1 MYLSLRDF
9 QKIEIQFKRFGE
21 AIELYERSLKGLE
34 YTSIFKGTY
43 ISRERVNC
51 LKALEITY
59 CNLKAN
65 YPISISKK
73 NGLENLFSIKD
84 IPSILSNIIID
95 HSNLLNFLKY
105 KEFPDFP
112 EFPKRLYEKLYEKF
126 EVYNDIQFAK
136 KIYRKANRIEIKGK
150 NLRKQ
155 LEQKLSSDISK
166 LDFLLKNCSNVTSEK
181 FIYILLNMIDYFFP
195 LPPSLRLAFDV
206 DYDPAARIVI
216 NTIELP
222 DFSELKIVKEK
233 GSSPISQTARRQITE
248 TIFYALIL
256 RAAYLTAKS
265 DAGNWFDLIAINAKK
280 KWNDPA
286 TGTPREGIIASLQT
300 SKEEIL
306 NLHLDKVDPK
316 SCFRHLKGI
325 STPSLERITPIR
337 PIFVMNKDDRR
348 IIENRDIAERL
359 ESESN
364 LALMPWED
372 FEHLIRQLFEWEFSD
387 KGIEVKVTRASRD
400 RGVDAIMF
408 DPDPLRGGKYVLQ
421 AKRYTRPVDVAAV
434 RDLYG
439 TILNEGANRGILV
452 TTSSYGPDAYEF
464 SKDKPISLVD
474 GPNLI
479 LMLQRHGRK
488 YRIDLEEARKM
499 NLTNG

>member
-1 MYLSLRDF
+1 VGQFREIGWVSLGEIHHQPKPIPDF
-9 QKIEIQFKRFGE
+9 PKFPKRPPNDLVPSGFIRIAKRTE
-21 AIELYERSLKGLE
+21 KRAE
-34 YTSIFKGTY
+34 
-43 ISRERVNC
+43 
-51 LKALEITY
+51 ALEIKAKM
-59 CNLKAN
+59 LKQEFEQTF
-65 YPISISKK
+65 SSDMSKLGVLK
-73 NGLENLFSIKD
+73 KTC
-84 IPSILSNIIID
+84 
-95 HSNLLNFLKY
+95 LNVT
-105 KEFPDFP
+105 P
-112 EFPKRLYEKLYEKF
+112 EKF
-126 EVYNDIQFAK
+126 TC
-136 KIYRKANRIEIKGK
+136 
-150 NLRKQ
+150 L
-155 LEQKLSSDISK
+155 
-166 LDFLLKNCSNVTSEK
+166 LLKIADC
-181 FIYILLNMIDYFFP
+181 FFP
-195 LPPSLRLAFDV
+195 LPPKLRLTSFDV
-206 DYDPAARIVI
+206 DYDPTSRIVI

-222 DFSELKIVKEK
+222 DLSKLKIVKEK
-233 GSSPISQTARRQITE
+233 DSRPLSQTARKQITE
-248 TIFYALIL
+248 TIFYSLIL
-256 RAAYLTAKS
+256 RAAYLTSKS
-265 DAGNWFDLIAINAKK
+265 DAGNWFDLIAINVKQ

-300 SKEEIL
+300 SKEEIIA
-306 NLHLDKVDPK
+306 LHLNNVDPK

-325 STPSLERITPIR
+325 STPSLERITPVR

-348 IIENRDIAERL
+348 IIENRDIAEGL

-372 FEHLIRQLFEWEFSD
+372 FEHLIRQLFEWEFAD
-387 KGIEVKVTRASRD
+387 KGIEVKVTRASHD

-452 TTSSYGPDAYEF
+452 TTSSYGPDTYEF

-488 YRIDLEEARKM
+488 YRIDIEEARKM
-499 NLTNG
+499 NLTDG

>member
-1 MYLSLRDF
+1 MGN
-9 QKIEIQFKRFGE
+9 QFSNWKRFRD
-21 AIELYERSLKGLE
+21 ELESYEEKLVGLK
-34 YTSIFKGTY
+34 YTGIFEKINTY
-43 ISRERVNC
+43 QTEKLNC
-51 LKALEITY
+51 LKLLEIACHT
-59 CNLKAN
+59 LKSR
-65 YPISISKK
+65 YK
-73 NGLENLFSIKD
+73 NTLLGKNAPEILFSIKYV
-84 IPSILSNIIID
+84 PSILSDIFIN
-95 HSNLLNFLKY
+95 HSCLLDLIQPKPI
-105 KEFPDFP
+105 PDFP
-112 EFPKRLYEKLYEKF
+112 KLPKRPPNDPVPPGFIRIAKKAETLEIKAKKLKQEFEQTSSSDLSKLEILKKTCLKATPEKF
-126 EVYNDIQFAK
+126 TC
-136 KIYRKANRIEIKGK
+136 
-150 NLRKQ
+150 L
-155 LEQKLSSDISK
+155 
-166 LDFLLKNCSNVTSEK
+166 LLKIADC
-181 FIYILLNMIDYFFP
+181 YFP
-195 LPPSLRLAFDV
+195 LSPSLRLVFDV
-206 DYDPAARIVI
+206 DYDPTARIVI

-222 DFSELKIVKEK
+222 DLSELKIVKEK
-233 GSSPISQTARRQITE
+233 DSRPISQTERRKITE
-248 TIFYALIL
+248 IIFYSLIL

-265 DAGNWFDLIAINAKK
+265 DAGNWFDLIAINAKQN
-280 KWNDPA
+280 WNDPA
-286 TGTPREGIIASLQT
+286 TGIPHEGIIASLQT

-306 NLHLDKVDPK
+306 KLHLNKVDPK

-348 IIENRDIAERL
+348 IIENRDIAEGL

-387 KGIEVKVTRASRD
+387 KGIEVKVTRASHD

-499 NLTNG
+499 NLADG